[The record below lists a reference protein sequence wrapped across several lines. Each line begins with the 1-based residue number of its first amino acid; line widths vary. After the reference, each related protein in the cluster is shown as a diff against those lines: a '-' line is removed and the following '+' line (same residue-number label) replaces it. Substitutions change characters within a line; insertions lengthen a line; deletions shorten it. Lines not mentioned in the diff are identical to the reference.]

1 MRALQGC
8 LHALSHGHLGAI
20 LELLR
25 ERMGTIR
32 KDKDERL
39 FVPFQHAVGGLAF
52 GVEDEG
58 TQPRV
63 RVLESCWHVVR
74 LGMRAKLD
82 GMPLFFRVRVVDLGL
97 VN

>member
-63 RVLESCWHVVR
+63 RVCWSLAGTLSGWGCVPS
-74 LGMRAKLD
+74 LTAC
-82 GMPLFFRVRVVDLGL
+82 PYFSAFAWWI
-97 VN
+97 